1 MGRAAS
7 AGPIA
12 PDALTMNIRLSHPSD
27 AAQIAAIYAPFCGD
41 SPVSFEVVPPPAA
54 EMAGRIGKITGRF
67 PWLVAEENGAVA
79 GYAYASPHR
88 DRAAYR
94 WSADVTVYIHER
106 FRRRGVGRALYTS
119 LFALLRLQGYFKAY
133 AGITV
138 PNAGSTGLHEAMGF
152 ELVGIYRDVGYKTG
166 VWRDVGWW
174 GLTLQPPAKAPS
186 EPRIF
191 PEIAALPESLEAI
204 KAGEKVLAS
213 AS

>member
-1 MGRAAS
+1 MK
-7 AGPIA
+7 
-12 PDALTMNIRLSHPSD
+12 IRLSHPSD

-41 SPVSFEVVPPPAA
+41 SPVSFEVVPPSAA
-54 EMAGRIGKITGRF
+54 EMAGRIQKITGRF
-67 PWLVAEENGAVA
+67 PWLVADENGAVA

-88 DRAAYR
+88 ERAAYR

-106 FRRRGVGRALYTS
+106 FRRKGVGRALYSS

-138 PNAGSTGLHEAMGF
+138 PNPGSTGLHEAVGF
-152 ELVGIYRDVGYKTG
+152 ELVGIYNDVGYKTG
-166 VWRDVGWW
+166 AWRNVGWW
-174 GLTLQPPAKAPS
+174 GLTLQPPANPPV
-186 EPRIF
+186 EPRPF

-204 KAGEKVLAS
+204 RAGEKVFAS